1 MKIEMSNAATFK
13 RYSVA
18 PVQWDVKGGVCPQ
31 RGRLVDVH
39 VQGTTFAAGD
49 ATTPGLRPWSRL
61 IT

>member
-18 PVQWDVKGGVCPQ
+18 PVQSDFTGALCPQ
-31 RGRLVDVH
+31 RGRFVDVH
-39 VQGTTFAAGD
+39 IQATTLAAGN
-49 ATTPGLRPWSRL
+49 TPGLRPWSRL